1 MLTPSN
7 GIVSK
12 LDVSYGYDYEQDK
25 TLKTTDEIQMS
36 IPELFNLKIDA
47 EDKYENLD
55 TKYIQDESSAIAF
68 RNLKFYDKKSQH
80 LQIELRLPLSYIDLE
95 TGDLVKI
102 QELIDGIKAYGID
115 YTKTEFHLET
125 LKYPIF
131 QVIDIAKNID
141 FVTIKLHQLHA
152 LDSYSNIAASGH
164 LNNWYSGLGVD
175 DADEDLPDDVIDFNT
190 VEQFGFTST
199 SGFFIGANSE
209 FSLGNHTF
217 PSSYSR
223 KIMFPETNLGTGFVE
238 TLPTNFQGMSYGLHE
253 RIDILFGYERFGLS
267 SWDALI
273 PEANSDGSGYGVL
286 TNGDTIKNFVAL
298 EIRLRNVEGY
308 VGEEYILQL
317 RNIKGSAFDDEY
329 FDPENTIMEYP
340 INSSEQEIK
349 LGWVLSRAID
359 ETVAGHP
366 YIWHLNAPV
375 ALNLQLGMFPSPYFL
390 WDGNDLNSLVFSH
403 EFVLYPHINP
413 LPDLE
418 LEYTAA
424 PLGNDLVDMQIEIP
438 SNPFGDVNLDGL
450 LNVMD
455 VVMLVNQILG
465 SGDVLTDEQFNNA
478 DVNNDGMLDI
488 LDVVFA
494 VGVILGNQEIP

>member
-1 MLTPSN
+1 MTN
-7 GIVSK
+7 
-12 LDVSYGYDYEQDK
+12 
-25 TLKTTDEIQMS
+25 TDM
-36 IPELFNLKIDA
+36 F
-47 EDKYENLD
+47 
-55 TKYIQDESSAIAF
+55 F
-68 RNLKFYDKKSQH
+68 
-80 LQIELRLPLSYIDLE
+80 
-95 TGDLVKI
+95 
-102 QELIDGIKAYGID
+102 
-115 YTKTEFHLET
+115 
-125 LKYPIF
+125 
-131 QVIDIAKNID
+131 DIAKNIN

-152 LDSYSNIAASGH
+152 LESYSNIAASGH

-175 DADEDLPDDVIDFNT
+175 DADEDLPDDAIDFDT

-209 FSLGNHTF
+209 FSLGDHTF

-223 KIMFPETNLGTGFVE
+223 KIMFTEGYLGTDFVE
-238 TLPTNFQGMSYGLHE
+238 TLPSHWQILTYGLHE
-253 RIDILFGYERFGLS
+253 RINLLFGYERFGLS

-273 PEANSDGSGYGVL
+273 PEANSDGSGYGIL

-298 EIRLRNVEGY
+298 EIRLHNVEGY

-329 FDPENTIMEYP
+329 FDPEATLIEYP

-349 LGWVLSRAID
+349 LGWVLSRAVN
-359 ETVAGHP
+359 ETIAGLP
-366 YIWHLNAPV
+366 YAAFGAV
-375 ALNLQLGMFPSPYFL
+375 ALNLQLGMFPSSYYL
-390 WDGNDLNSLVFSH
+390 WAGSDLNSLIFSH

-424 PLGNDLVDMQIEIP
+424 TLGNDLVDMQIEIP
-438 SNPFGDVNLDGL
+438 PNPFGDVNLDGL

-455 VVMLVNQILG
+455 VVMLVNQVLG

-494 VGVILGNQEIP
+494 VSVILGNSEIP